1 MQFLAVSV
9 ACAEVSSCAL
19 YVLGHSVHDNSVVVV
34 VKYPILHKHSLPVPL
49 AEFVGHSH
57 MMLVIHNNR
66 HHTHQIQFC
75 DLYIIY
81 VMQTLKSPYIYVHN
95 MKKNTLT
102 SGRLCVLL
110 PAFCTVL
117 DTKNA
122 CWDTGALRDIRA
134 TLGQNTRVWCV
145 CFITGAAVINRKT
158 QSATGR
164 PRT

>member
-19 YVLGHSVHDNSVVVV
+19 YVLGHSVHDNGVVVL
-34 VKYPILHKHSLPVPL
+34 VKYPILHKHSLPVPI

-57 MMLVIHNNR
+57 MMLVMHNSR

-110 PAFCTVL
+110 PASCTLSKLKLQV
-117 DTKNA
+117 
-122 CWDTGALRDIRA
+122 G
-134 TLGQNTRVWCV
+134 TLERCVAYEPHKGKTRVFGVCV
-145 CFITGAAVINRKT
+145 LLQVPL
-158 QSATGR
+158 S
-164 PRT
+164 